1 MVHIECYTVLA
12 PKGRNTPMNDDLADL
27 VKLLS
32 TMTPE
37 ELSEFVAEAQSVIA
51 ARLTADRAG

>member
-1 MVHIECYTVLA
+1 
-12 PKGRNTPMNDDLADL
+12 MNDDLADL